1 MILTDR
7 VNKYFSGVHAVQD
20 VSLEVRRGEIF
31 GLLGPNGAGKSTT
44 IRMIV
49 DILRP
54 DSGSITFDGR
64 KVDEEIRARIGYL
77 PEERGLYQKAKIL
90 ETILYFGRLKGL
102 DGTVVEERARAW
114 LKRFGLADATDRKIE
129 ELSKGNQQKVQIIIA
144 LLHEPDYL
152 ILDEPT
158 SGLDPVNQGL
168 LQEIVFDLRNRG
180 VAILYSTH
188 QMDLAER
195 QCDRIGLINDGKIV
209 LDGPV
214 EEIRSRYSGNTVLLE
229 STGDVSFLSSAPGVR
244 SLTIDGSRADIELEE
259 GLGLNHLFGLIG
271 DRVPVSRIEPVRP
284 SLNTIFLTVVGRPPE
299 RSRFR
304 SEEDGRISAMDVDLT
319 DRENRTDGGRP

>member
-7 VNKYFSGVHAVQD
+7 INKYFSGVHAVED

-49 DILRP
+49 DIIRP
-54 DSGSITFDGR
+54 DSGTITFDGR
-64 KVDEEIRARIGYL
+64 SVDEDIRARIGYL
-77 PEERGLYQKAKIL
+77 PEERGLYQKARIL

-102 DGTVVEERARAW
+102 DRTVAEERSRAW
-114 LKRFGLADATDRKIE
+114 LERFGLADAADRKIE

-168 LQEIVFDLRNRG
+168 LQEIVTDLRGRG

-195 QCDRIGLINDGKIV
+195 LCDRIGLINDGKIV

-214 EEIRSRYSGNTVLLE
+214 EEVRSRYSGNTVLLE
-229 STGDVSFLSSAPGVR
+229 SNGDLSFLSSAPGVR
-244 SLTIDGSRADIELEE
+244 SLRIDGTRADIELEE
-259 GLGLNHLFGLIG
+259 GLGLNYLFGLIA

-284 SLNTIFLTVVGRPPE
+284 SLNTIFLTVVGRPPR

-304 SEEDGRISAMDVDLT
+304 SEEHDPVAGIDTNPT
-319 DRENRTDGGRP
+319 DRGSENDGGTP